1 MYVVNRGI
9 VFVFKGPALT
19 RTRTRPKLF
28 QVFASLINAPRMG
41 TGSSLRTFR
50 RKMKEQK
57 KEGTHQPRHRPLPP
71 RSLLSALP
79 PSSAVK
85 PNHHFARTAD
95 KDARQVVGSALL
107 FLPLEAGR
115 RAQKKKK
122 SARSLATSAHGRDLL
137 TQETRADSHPRPM
150 FGFIV
155 PHCDRAVYFSKA

>member
-1 MYVVNRGI
+1 MDVVNRGI

-19 RTRTRPKLF
+19 RTRTRPELF
-28 QVFASLINAPRMG
+28 QVFASLINVPRMG

-71 RSLLSALP
+71 RSLLSALGP
-79 PSSAVK
+79 LFSSEAK
-85 PNHHFARTAD
+85 SSFRED
-95 KDARQVVGSALL
+95 SRQRCEASSRICIVVSA
-107 FLPLEAGR
+107 PGGR
-115 RAQKKKK
+115 PESTEEEK